1 MVQGAQI
8 AAILAADV
16 LADPNFVEPAILL
29 RPTEGFFND
38 FGEFVPGAAVEN
50 IVSLVSAPASGQ
62 ERLVLPEG
70 VRDMDVRKFWIA
82 NDVFALRPGL
92 SDAETIILGSL
103 GPNQN
108 RFNGAD
114 KAEAESA
121 RDIYAVANPTWL
133 AGYRSNFSLMIQLR
147 GFGMPMYQRYDEID
161 GHWANADVYRATIVN
176 RWGPFTEV
184 MGVKQDPMRS
194 A

>member
-1 MVQGAQI
+1 MVQGASI
-8 AAILAADV
+8 AGILAADV

-29 RPTEGFFND
+29 RPTEGLFND
-38 FGEFVPGAAVEN
+38 FGEFVPGSAIER

-82 NDVFALRPGL
+82 SDVFALRPGL

-103 GPNQN
+103 GPEQN
-108 RFNGAD
+108 RFSGATKTD
-114 KAEAESA
+114 AELV
-121 RDIYAVANPTWL
+121 RDNYGIANPAWQ
-133 AGYRSNFSLMIQLR
+133 AAYRANFSLMIQLR
-147 GFGMPMYQRYDEID
+147 GFGVPVYQRYDEID

-184 MGVKQDPMRS
+184 MGVKQDPMRNN
-194 A
+194 